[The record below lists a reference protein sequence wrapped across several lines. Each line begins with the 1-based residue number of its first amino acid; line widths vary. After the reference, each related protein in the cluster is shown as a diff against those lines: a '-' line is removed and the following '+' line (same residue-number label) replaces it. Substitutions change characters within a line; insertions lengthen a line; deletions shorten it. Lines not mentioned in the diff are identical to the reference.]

1 MKARRL
7 ADEEKLDWLQLIRCE
22 NIGPRTFRALMRRY
36 GDAGAALRALPDLIR
51 QGRGRPV
58 KLASRESALRE
69 WEQAQKFSA
78 RFVALPEPDYPPGL
92 RAIDSPPPLIAVR
105 GDMELLRKP
114 MVALVGSRNA
124 SAAGL
129 AMTERLALGLGVAG
143 YVVVSG
149 LARGI
154 DGAAHKASL
163 ASGAV
168 GVLAGGL
175 DRPYPPENLALL
187 EQMAERGAV
196 IAEMPFGYEPRGRDF
211 PRRNRIV
218 SGLSLATV
226 VVEAARRSGSL
237 ITARFA
243 QEQGREVFAVPGSPL
258 DPRAEGTNDLIR
270 DGALLCARAQDVIDA
285 VAPLAA
291 RGATGYD
298 LLFEPEPA
306 PYDGKLWEEWD
317 WAEAREPVAHA
328 PVAQKPVGHAPVA
341 PSAVEDEH
349 VASDEPRSPETGD
362 EEGAREKIM
371 RLLGPAPVAV
381 DDLARACDRSIGDIR
396 FALQELEIEGRIER
410 QGGDRVALIG

>member
-1 MKARRL
+1 MTARRL
-7 ADEEKLDWLQLIRCE
+7 SDKEKLDWLQLIRCE
-22 NIGPRTFRALMRRY
+22 NIGPRTFRALIQRY
-36 GDAGAALRALPDLIR
+36 GDAGAALRALPELIR
-51 QGRGRPV
+51 QVIREGKGRPV

-78 RFVALPEPDYPPGL
+78 RFIALPEPDYPPGL

-105 GDMELLRKP
+105 GDVELLRKP

-124 SAAGL
+124 SASGL
-129 AMTERLALGLGVAG
+129 AMTERLALGLGAAG
-143 YVVVSG
+143 HVVVSG
-149 LARGI
+149 LARGV
-154 DGAAHKASL
+154 DAAAHKASL
-163 ASGAV
+163 ATGAV

-187 EQMAERGAV
+187 DEMAERGAV
-196 IAEMPFGYEPRGRDF
+196 LSEMPFGYEPRGRDF

-243 QEQGREVFAVPGSPL
+243 VEQGREVFAVPGSPL

-306 PYDGKLWEEWD
+306 SYDGKLWDEWD
-317 WAEAREPVAHA
+317 WADVQKPVAHSPAA
-328 PVAQKPVGHAPVA
+328 PFV
-341 PSAVEDEH
+341 VEDED
-349 VASDEPRSPETGD
+349 AAPGEPPSPATGD
-362 EEGAREKIM
+362 EEGALEKIL

-381 DDLARACDRSIGDIR
+381 DDLARACGCAVRDIR
-396 FALQELEIEGRIER
+396 LALQELEIDGRIER

>member
-1 MKARRL
+1 MKATAL
-7 ADEEKLDWLQLIRCE
+7 SDEQKLDWLQLIRCE
-22 NIGPRTFRALMRRY
+22 NIGPRSFRALIQRY
-36 GDAGAALRALPDLIR
+36 GDAGAALRALPELIR
-51 QGRGRPV
+51 QGKGRPV
-58 KLASRESALRE
+58 TLATREKALRE
-69 WEQAQKFSA
+69 WEQAHKFGA
-78 RFVALPEPDYPPGL
+78 RFIASCEPDFPPGL

-105 GDMELLRKP
+105 GDPALLRKS

-129 AMTERLALGLGVAG
+129 VMTERLARGLGAAG

-149 LARGI
+149 LARGV
-154 DGAAHKASL
+154 DAGAHKASL
-163 ASGAV
+163 ATGAV

-187 EQMAERGAV
+187 EEMAERGAIV
-196 IAEMPFGYEPRGRDF
+196 SEMPFGYEPRGRDF

-258 DPRAEGTNDLIR
+258 DPRAEGTNDLLR
-270 DGALLCARAQDVIDA
+270 DGAQLCASARDVIDV

-291 RGATGYD
+291 RGAARYD

-306 PYDGKLWEEWD
+306 PFDATLWDEWD
-317 WAEAREPVAHA
+317 GAEAREPIAHESIVPA
-328 PVAQKPVGHAPVA
+328 AVA
-341 PSAVEDEH
+341 PFAAEDDPI
-349 VASDEPRSPETGD
+349 APRPAPAPETGGG
-362 EEGAREKIM
+362 ESARDRVM

-381 DDLARACDRSIGDIR
+381 DDLARACGRSVQDIR
-396 FALQELEIEGRIER
+396 LALQELEIEGRIER